1 MKSTALARLLQGI
14 TKPSHDKRPSIETFA
29 DIDTD
34 RLAAELNLA
43 GRGRERGGNEEPATS
58 SETMDSVETQ
68 IIERIE
74 AAKKAAHATIED
86 ELRTYAERLAA
97 LDFEDRFTQIQHT
110 APAAVGDFK
119 LEARAGRDDLYAL
132 RRNLRDLDAEQQT
145 FRRKHKIDRTAR
157 VHGGATTF
165 LKIALLIVMFVV
177 EAFANGNFLAKGSEQ
192 GLLGGVTEA
201 ISFAALNIFGTFII
215 GHFGVKQIAHN
226 SVFRKGL
233 GVLAFCFY
241 VAFALGLNLALA
253 HYRDVSAQFLEGGG
267 ERVMQVMATSPLQ
280 LRDLNSW
287 LFFGLGLMFSVVAL
301 IDSLTFSDAYPGY
314 AEVQHRLEAARDAY
328 RDRRAELDE
337 NLKDVRDEYQDRMQ
351 DISSDLSLRRGEY
364 EAIIAN
370 RARMLKLFSQHQEHL
385 ERAANVLISVYR
397 EANAKTRK
405 TPPPARFA
413 SAFSLSKVSVEAN
426 TEGEWSLRDLRS
438 RIEQIQ
444 AMLTAEVKEIHTA
457 YQTTMDEYQQLDD
470 VVPEPGMGDGPK
482 QA

>member
-132 RRNLRDLDAEQQT
+132 RRNLRDL
-145 FRRKHKIDRTAR
+145 
-157 VHGGATTF
+157 
-165 LKIALLIVMFVV
+165 
-177 EAFANGNFLAKGSEQ
+177 
-192 GLLGGVTEA
+192 
-201 ISFAALNIFGTFII
+201 
-215 GHFGVKQIAHN
+215 
-226 SVFRKGL
+226 
-233 GVLAFCFY
+233 
-241 VAFALGLNLALA
+241 
-253 HYRDVSAQFLEGGG
+253 
-267 ERVMQVMATSPLQ
+267 
-280 LRDLNSW
+280 
-287 LFFGLGLMFSVVAL
+287 
-301 IDSLTFSDAYPGY
+301 
-314 AEVQHRLEAARDAY
+314 
-328 RDRRAELDE
+328 
-337 NLKDVRDEYQDRMQ
+337 
-351 DISSDLSLRRGEY
+351 
-364 EAIIAN
+364 
-370 RARMLKLFSQHQEHL
+370 
-385 ERAANVLISVYR
+385 
-397 EANAKTRK
+397 
-405 TPPPARFA
+405 
-413 SAFSLSKVSVEAN
+413 
-426 TEGEWSLRDLRS
+426 RS

-470 VVPEPGMGDGPK
+470 VVPEPGMGDGSK

>member
-1 MKSTALARLLQGI
+1 MKSTALTRLLQGI

-34 RLAAELNLA
+34 RLAVELDLA
-43 GRGRERGGNEEPATS
+43 KRGSERGARDEPPTS
-58 SETMDSVETQ
+58 SVTPDAVEAQ

-132 RRNLRDLDAEQQT
+132 RRNLRDLDAEQQS
-145 FRRKHKIDRTAR
+145 FRRKHNIDRTAR
-157 VHGGATTF
+157 VDGGGATF
-165 LKIALLIVMFVV
+165 LKVALLIVMFVV
-177 EAFANGNFLAKGSEQ
+177 EAFANGNFLAKGNEQ
-192 GLLGGVTEA
+192 GLLGGITEA

-226 SVFRKGL
+226 SVVRKCL
-233 GVLAFCFY
+233 GMLAFCFY
-241 VAFALGLNLALA
+241 LAFALGLNLALA

-267 ERVMQVMATSPLQ
+267 ERVMQAMAAAPFQ
-280 LRDLNSW
+280 LRDINSW
-287 LFFGLGLMFSVVAL
+287 LFLGLGLLFSVVAL

-314 AEVQHRLEAARDAY
+314 ADVQQRLEDARDAY
-328 RDRRAELDE
+328 RNRRAELDE
-337 NLKDVRDEYQDRMQ
+337 NLKEVRDEYQEKME
-351 DISSDLSLRRGEY
+351 DISRDLSVRRGEY

-370 RARMLKLFSQHQEHL
+370 RSRMLKLFTQHQDHL
-385 ERAANVLISVYR
+385 ERAANTLISLYR
-397 EANAKTRK
+397 EANTKTR
-405 TPPPARFA
+405 TSPPPARFA
-413 SAFSLSKVSVEAN
+413 AAFSLAKVSVEAN

-470 VVPEPGMGDGPK
+470 IVPEPGVDDGSK

>member
-14 TKPSHDKRPSIETFA
+14 TKPSHDQRPSIETFA

-34 RLAAELNLA
+34 RLAVELDLA
-43 GRGRERGGNEEPATS
+43 NRGAERGSKDEPPTA
-58 SETMDSVETQ
+58 SVTADPVEAQ

-132 RRNLRDLDAEQQT
+132 RRNLRDLDAEQQS

-157 VHGGATTF
+157 VHGGGATF
-165 LKIALLIVMFVV
+165 LKVALLIVMFVI
-177 EAFANGNFLAKGSEQ
+177 EAFANGNFLAKGNEQ

-201 ISFAALNIFGTFII
+201 ISFAALNIFGTFVI

-226 SVFRKGL
+226 SVVRKCL

-241 VAFALGLNLALA
+241 LAFALGLNLALA
-253 HYRDVSAQFLEGGG
+253 HYRDVSAQLLDGGG
-267 ERVMQVMATSPLQ
+267 DRVMQAMAATPFQ
-280 LRDLNSW
+280 LRDINSW
-287 LFFGLGLMFSVVAL
+287 LFFGLGLLFSVVAL

-314 AEVQHRLEAARDAY
+314 ADVQQRLEDGRDAY
-328 RDRRAELDE
+328 RNRRAELDE
-337 NLKDVRDEYQDRMQ
+337 NLKDVRDEYQEKME
-351 DISSDLSLRRGEY
+351 DISRDLSVRRGEY
-364 EAIIAN
+364 EAIVAN
-370 RARMLKLFSQHQEHL
+370 RSRMLKLFAQHQEHL
-385 ERAANVLISVYR
+385 ERAANALISLYR
-397 EANAKTRK
+397 EANTKARK
-405 TPPPARFA
+405 APPPTRFA
-413 SAFSLSKVSVEAN
+413 AAFSLTKVSVEAN
-426 TEGEWSLRDLRS
+426 TDGEWSLRDLRS

-444 AMLTAEVKEIHTA
+444 DMLTTEVKEIHTA

-470 VVPEPGMGDGPK
+470 VVPEPGVGDGSK